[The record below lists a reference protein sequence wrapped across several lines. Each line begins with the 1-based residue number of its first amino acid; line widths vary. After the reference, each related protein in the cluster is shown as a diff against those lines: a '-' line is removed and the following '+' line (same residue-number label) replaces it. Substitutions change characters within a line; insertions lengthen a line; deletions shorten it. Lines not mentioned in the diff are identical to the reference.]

1 MGMKASPKLCPVT
14 LEVGGKN
21 PNIIMS
27 DADLE
32 IAIPGVIEGMRYTRQ
47 GQACTAG
54 SRVYIHEKIYDK
66 VLEGVVSKLSKLK
79 MGNALDSKS
88 DIGAIISDEQLKR
101 TLHYMDIA
109 KKTSSAKVLHGGNQ
123 PKGGDYKEGFFYEP
137 TLLSGVPV
145 ESPVCQEEVFGPV
158 ACAIPFK
165 NFDEVMRSAN
175 NTPFGLSAV
184 LWTQNLSRALQFVDE
199 IEAGFV
205 QVNQCV
211 APRANVSYGGIKM
224 SGLGKEYAF
233 DSMINHFTQS
243 KTVLINRG
251 KSNLDD

>member
-1 MGMKASPKLCPVT
+1 M
-14 LEVGGKN
+14 
-21 PNIIMS
+21 
-27 DADLE
+27 
-32 IAIPGVIEGMRYTRQ
+32 
-47 GQACTAG
+47 
-54 SRVYIHEKIYDK
+54 
-66 VLEGVVSKLSKLK
+66 
-79 MGNALDSKS
+79 
-88 DIGAIISDEQLKR
+88 
-101 TLHYMDIA
+101 
-109 KKTSSAKVLHGGNQ
+109 
-123 PKGGDYKEGFFYEP
+123 
-137 TLLSGVPV
+137 SGVPI

-165 NFDEVMRSAN
+165 NFDDVIKSAN
-175 NTPFGLSAV
+175 DTPFGLSAV

-205 QVNQCV
+205 QVNQCA

>member
-1 MGMKASPKLCPVT
+1 
-14 LEVGGKN
+14 
-21 PNIIMS
+21 
-27 DADLE
+27 
-32 IAIPGVIEGMRYTRQ
+32 
-47 GQACTAG
+47 
-54 SRVYIHEKIYDK
+54 
-66 VLEGVVSKLSKLK
+66 

-165 NFDEVMRSAN
+165 SFDEVMKSAN
-175 NTPFGLSAV
+175 DTPFGLSAV

-233 DSMINHFTQS
+233 DSMMNHFIQTVVKSLSIVSASPTKPIALATAPIPSISALIGANTNLNATPSASTVAAAANNVPRNNLSQL
-243 KTVLINRG
+243 VLISKDVGDSIGNT
-251 KSNLDD
+251 SQAP

>member
-1 MGMKASPKLCPVT
+1 
-14 LEVGGKN
+14 
-21 PNIIMS
+21 MS
-27 DADLE
+27 DADLD
-32 IAIPGVIEGMRYTRQ
+32 IAIPGVIDGMRYTRQ

-158 ACAIPFK
+158 ACAIPFN
-165 NFDEVMRSAN
+165 NFDEVMKSAN
-175 NTPFGLSAV
+175 DTPFGLSAV
-184 LWTQNLSRALQFVDE
+184 LWTQNLSRALH
-199 IEAGFV
+199 
-205 QVNQCV
+205 
-211 APRANVSYGGIKM
+211 
-224 SGLGKEYAF
+224 L
-233 DSMINHFTQS
+233 
-243 KTVLINRG
+243 
-251 KSNLDD
+251 

>member
-1 MGMKASPKLCPVT
+1 ME
-14 LEVGGKN
+14 EVLSGG
-21 PNIIMS
+21 
-27 DADLE
+27 L
-32 IAIPGVIEGMRYTRQ
+32 
-47 GQACTAG
+47 
-54 SRVYIHEKIYDK
+54 DK
-66 VLEGVVSKLSKLK
+66 RWE
-79 MGNALDSKS
+79 
-88 DIGAIISDEQLKR
+88 KR
-101 TLHYMDIA
+101 TRGFVGPPAAFAEDVDEGTAEELLKDNVNVTTVAAATMDLA
-109 KKTSSAKVLHGGNQ
+109 THSRAPSPPPSTLN
-123 PKGGDYKEGFFYEP
+123 PLSLFFKGSKRVDIQTIF
-137 TLLSGVPV
+137 V
-145 ESPVCQEEVFGPV
+145 EV
-158 ACAIPFK
+158 K
-165 NFDEVMRSAN
+165 SAN
-175 NTPFGLSAV
+175 DTPFGLSAV

>member
-1 MGMKASPKLCPVT
+1 
-14 LEVGGKN
+14 
-21 PNIIMS
+21 
-27 DADLE
+27 
-32 IAIPGVIEGMRYTRQ
+32 
-47 GQACTAG
+47 
-54 SRVYIHEKIYDK
+54 
-66 VLEGVVSKLSKLK
+66 
-79 MGNALDSKS
+79 MGNALDESS
-88 DIGAIISDEQLKR
+88 DIGAIISEEQLKR

-109 KKTSSAKVLHGGNQ
+109 KKNSTTNVVHGGNQ
-123 PKGGDYKEGFFYEP
+123 ITGGDYKNGFFYEP
-137 TLLSGVPV
+137 TLMSGVPV
-145 ESPVCQEEVFGPV
+145 SSPVCQEEIFGPV

-165 NFDEVMRSAN
+165 TFDEVMNSAN
-175 NTPFGLSAV
+175 DTPFGLSAV

-211 APRANVSYGGIKM
+211 APRANVSYGGLKM

-251 KSNLDD
+251 KSNIDI